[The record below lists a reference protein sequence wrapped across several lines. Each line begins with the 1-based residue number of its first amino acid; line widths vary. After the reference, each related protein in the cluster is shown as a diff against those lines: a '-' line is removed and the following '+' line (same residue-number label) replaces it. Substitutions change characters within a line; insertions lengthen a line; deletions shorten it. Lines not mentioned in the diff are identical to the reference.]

1 MMARAQ
7 SAGHPNILVLMTDQQ
22 RYDSLG
28 CYGVDWVKTPNLD
41 RLASEGVVFD
51 NYYSTNPIC
60 TPSRA
65 SLFTGKHLPGH
76 GVYKL
81 HDILPEDEICFTKR
95 LQQRD
100 YHTALFGKMHVSGR
114 IYEEAR
120 RHPNDGFDV
129 YEWCLE
135 AMLAM
140 DSPLNSYAP
149 WLKEQ
154 DPEFHDRLKA
164 EGRKL
169 LHHPRELH
177 LTHWAAERTIDYI
190 RNVPKD
196 RPFFCKMSVFDPHNP
211 YEDYPLEMLEL
222 VDEKRIPPPSRRPK
236 GEKRPRGI
244 LMEQSHS
251 YLGGFDNFDQED
263 FHKMRLGYFASL
275 ALFDLEVG
283 GVLDALEQRGLAE
296 NTLVIMTSD
305 HGDMLGD
312 QELLVKGAF
321 FYDPCVKI
329 PLIMRWPGRI
339 PAGKHTGQLAQ
350 IHDLAATALAAAGFS
365 QKQIGEW
372 MPEAMDLTPVAAG
385 AGGHEYAVCCYRNSG
400 ISDQGVAWDPPIH
413 CTMLRD
419 KRFKLNVYH
428 GERLGELYDM
438 QEDPRELNN
447 LWDLPE
453 YKTVRLGLTGKL
465 LEWMFRQELAND
477 ARGGEAI
484 PDPKKRLVNAL
495 K

>member
-1 MMARAQ
+1 MSKGRAAEQ
-7 SAGHPNILVLMTDQQ
+7 PNILVLMTDQQ

-28 CYGVDWVKTPNLD
+28 CYGIDWVKTPNLD
-41 RLASEGVVFD
+41 RLAAEGVVFD
-51 NYYSTNPIC
+51 NYYATNPVC

-81 HDILPEDEICFTKR
+81 HDILPEEEICFTKR
-95 LQQRD
+95 LQQRG

-140 DSPLNSYAP
+140 DSPLNGYAP
-149 WLKEQ
+149 WLKVQ

-190 RNVPKD
+190 RGAPKD

-211 YEDYPLEMLEL
+211 YEDYPREMLEL
-222 VDEKRIPPPSRRPK
+222 VDEKRIPPPVRRPK
-236 GEKRPRGI
+236 GEKRPQGI
-244 LMEQSHS
+244 LMERNHS
-251 YLGGFDNFDQED
+251 YLGGFDRFTHED

-283 GVLDALEQRGLAE
+283 RVLEALERQGLAE

-329 PLIMRWPGRI
+329 PLIMRWPGHI
-339 PAGKHTGQLAQ
+339 PAGVRTGQLAQ
-350 IHDLAATALAAAGFS
+350 IHDLAATSLAAAGFS
-365 QKQIGEW
+365 QEQIGEW
-372 MPEAMDLTPVAAG
+372 MPEAMDLIPLSSG
-385 AGGHEYAVCCYRNSG
+385 GGGHGYAVCCYRNSG
-400 ISDQGVAWDPPIH
+400 ISDRGVAWDPPIH
-413 CTMLRD
+413 CTMFRD
-419 KRFKLNVYH
+419 SRYKLNVYH
-428 GERLGELYDM
+428 GEQLGELYDM
-438 QEDPRELNN
+438 QEDPQELNN
-447 LWDLPE
+447 LWDHPD
-453 YKTVRLGLTGKL
+453 YAKVRLDLTDKL
-465 LEWMFRQELAND
+465 VEWMFRQELAND